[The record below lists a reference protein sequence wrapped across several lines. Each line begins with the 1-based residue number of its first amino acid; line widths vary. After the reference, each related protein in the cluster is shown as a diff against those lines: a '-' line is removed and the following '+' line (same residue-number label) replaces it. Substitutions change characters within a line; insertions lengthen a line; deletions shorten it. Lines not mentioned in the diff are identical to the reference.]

1 MIALVSFI
9 TLLLVLTR
17 KHFLN
22 HKTIVNNTILLLSIW
37 LLIGITLKLFFSE
50 EPSRKYTDVQ
60 MAQTWIED
68 NPELKGKLRVQNDGT
83 VKIVLK
89 KGKYLIL
96 KDGVLTRGK

>member
-1 MIALVSFI
+1 MIALVSSL

-22 HKTIVNNTILLLSIW
+22 HKTLVNNTILLLSIW
-37 LLIGITLKLFFSE
+37 LIIGITLKLFFSE
-50 EPSRKYTDVQ
+50 EPPRKYTDVE
-60 MAQTWIED
+60 MAKTWIED
-68 NPELKGKLRVQNDGT
+68 NPELKGKLRILDDGT

-89 KGKYLIL
+89 RGKYLIL